1 MSTVN
6 RRIFAAVFVALFAP
20 SLARAQDH
28 AQGPDPE
35 DVKKKVLEIERL
47 MKSAE
52 ESLARTTDTRT
63 AEERASE
70 AAKKILEDKAK
81 KETGKTCD
89 QLRSEAA
96 GGSKEA
102 KETLERLTNAAD
114 EEAKK
119 AAEKM
124 SQVMNGGSGSAGASG
139 GIKELIEKI
148 KGDGTGASDGIKWL
162 LKNVR
167 ESQQPKNGSGSPK
180 DEPPK
185 KEDKKPDEKKPDE
198 PQSSDKKPESNKEP
212 PHSPQFEQWIAEL
225 PPQVRKAYDTQ
236 DWDSIPPKW
245 REMIRAWA
253 AKLSKEDAKDHR

>member
-1 MSTVN
+1 MSTLS
-6 RRIFAAVFVALFAP
+6 RRVAAAVFAGALLLP
-20 SLARAQDH
+20 VVARAQD
-28 AQGPDPE
+28 AGQGPDPE
-35 DVKKKVLEIERL
+35 EVKKKVLEIERL

-52 ESLARTTDTRT
+52 ESLARSTDTRS
-63 AEERASE
+63 AEERAAE
-70 AAKKILEDKAK
+70 AAKKILDDKAK
-81 KETGKTCD
+81 KETGKSGAE
-89 QLRSEAA
+89 LRKEAE

-102 KETLERLTNAAD
+102 KETLERLTNSAN

-124 SQVMNGGSGSAGASG
+124 TQVLNGGSGSAGAGG

-148 KGDGTGASDGIKWL
+148 KGDGTGASEGIKWL

-167 ESQQPKNGSGSPK
+167 EGQGQGRQSPPKDDGGGSPK
-180 DEPPK
+180 DK
-185 KEDKKPDEKKPDE
+185 KPEDKKPEDQK
-198 PQSSDKKPESNKEP
+198 SDKKPESNKEP

-253 AKLSKEDAKDHR
+253 AKLSKEDGKERR